1 MTEPPTRRR
10 KMHPAVVVG
19 CIALATW
26 ILLAVCMGENSLDRA
41 DKAASVIGMLLAL
54 GTFTGALVEQQ
65 RRSSAQGGEGSEPQV
80 SFFRRPSVLT
90 GLAVMAV
97 GLLIV
102 VAAGL
107 LANGGQTDGSKAQ
120 DDRTTQDH
128 SPSASA
134 PPSAS
139 ASPSASSPVGSAE
152 PCASTAGIAPTS
164 SGTGVVDAVRH
175 EGALVISQ
183 GYYADLDSLCPDWNV
198 TDVLGTK
205 QDVGNNGKAFVRS
218 LNAGAQIAVVEGS
231 AAATFSMC
239 SANTDYVP
247 DGAIPFKELKVGA
260 RYCVLTDAG
269 RRSLLTVKRLRRD
282 GGRTTV
288 HLDVRTWAEKR
299 PSEETNYWPWVIAG
313 AIILMLVSGGAK
325 SAAGKNDDEEV
336 AGSGRA

>member
-1 MTEPPTRRR
+1 M
-10 KMHPAVVVG
+10 
-19 CIALATW
+19 TW

-65 RRSSAQGGEGSEPQV
+65 RRSSAQGDEASQPHM
-80 SFFRRPSVLT
+80 SFFKRPSVLA
-90 GLAVMAV
+90 GLAVMGV

-102 VAAGL
+102 IAAGL
-107 LANGGQTDGSKAQ
+107 FANGGQATEGSKAQ
-120 DDRTTQDH
+120 DERTLPDH
-128 SPSASA
+128 SPSASTS
-134 PPSAS
+134 PSAS
-139 ASPSASSPVGSAE
+139 PSPSASSPVGGAE
-152 PCASTAGIAPTS
+152 PCASPAGIAPTP
-164 SGTGVVDAVRH
+164 SGTGAVDVVRH
-175 EGALVISQ
+175 DGVLVISE

-205 QDVGNNGKAFVRS
+205 QDVGNNGKAVVRS
-218 LNAGAQIAVVEGS
+218 LSGGTQIAVVERS

-247 DGAIPFKELKVGA
+247 DGAIPFKDLKVGA

-299 PSEETNYWPWVIAG
+299 PSEETNYWPWVVAG
-313 AIILMLVSGGAK
+313 VIILMLVSGGAK

-336 AGSGRA
+336 AKSGRA